1 MYHGETLNS
10 ISHLAGAVMA
20 LMGLGALLAVVFYI
34 MDKLDWF
41 THVGGIWYLL
51 VLVGSSCHFTTVF
64 SYVR

>member
-1 MYHGETLNS
+1 MYHGETLHS

-34 MDKLDWF
+34 MDKLDRF
-41 THVGGIWYLL
+41 THADVIWHLL
-51 VLVGSSCHFTTVF
+51 VLVGSSCHFITVI

>member
-1 MYHGETLNS
+1 
-10 ISHLAGAVMA
+10 MA

-41 THVGGIWYLL
+41 THSGGIWYLL
-51 VLVGSSCHFTTVF
+51 VLVGSSYHFTTVF